1 LMWAVGG
8 LLNPEAYW
16 LGFTYFGQMYG
27 VLPPRIALPGT
38 ALVLAITV
46 MTIAGWRWDEGIWG
60 IGLGF
65 SFMWLSGGAIYLFI
79 SAISRTSRERAAL
92 IVQLEAAKSELEAA
106 RERDAEL
113 AALRERERLAR
124 DLHDSLGHALVAVSV
139 QLEAIQRLYKVDPER
154 ASSQIEELKILTR
167 KSMEDLRRSLDGL
180 RASGLGDVPLR
191 EALQALCV
199 ETGQRINV
207 EVNCS
212 ITGEVGSLTPAV
224 AEALWRAAQEALTN
238 VGRHAN
244 ARHVQVT
251 LDVRGDAA
259 TLKIVDDGVGLTPG
273 DESRPGHYGLRG
285 MRERVEG
292 LGGMLGVKNGDG
304 AGTVVEVYLPL
315 FAK

>member
-1 LMWAVGG
+1 MWAIAGW
-8 LLNPEAYW
+8 LNPEIYW

-27 VLPPRIALPGT
+27 VLPPRAALTGT

-46 MTIAGWRWDEGIWG
+46 MTIVGWRWSDSIWG

-65 SFMWLSGGAIYLFI
+65 TFMWLSGGAIYLFI
-79 SAISRTSRERAAL
+79 FAISRTSRERAAL

-154 ASSQIEELKILTR
+154 ASGQVEELKILTR
-167 KSMEDLRRSLDGL
+167 KSMEDLRYSLEGL
-180 RASGLGDVPLR
+180 RAPGLGDVSLR
-191 EALQALCV
+191 DALQALCV
-199 ETGQRINV
+199 ETGQRINA
-207 EVNCS
+207 EVSCS
-212 ITGEVGSLTPAV
+212 VTGEVDSLTPAV
-224 AEALWRAAQEALTN
+224 AETLWRAAQEALTN
-238 VGRHAN
+238 AGRHAN
-244 ARHVQVT
+244 ARHVQVS
-251 LDVRGDAA
+251 LDVKGEAA
-259 TLKIVDDGVGLTPG
+259 TLKIADDGVGLTPG
-273 DESRPGHYGLRG
+273 YESRPGHYGLRG

-292 LGGMLGVKNGDG
+292 LGGTLGVRNGDG